1 MNSCPAQVKT
11 ASTASYSWAGATAH
25 SSLEGPQ
32 RLLWYIQVYEKR
44 FAQEQMERFG
54 LREKKEL
61 TARGRELDKAKQ
73 RVVEI
78 DQLIQKSYE
87 DMSKGL
93 LSEERFATLS
103 VSLEAEQKQLKA
115 AIPEMEISLEAT
127 TDRAADL
134 QRFIDRARQVTRLTE
149 LTPEIVNEFIEKIVV
164 SKPDKLNG
172 KRHQR
177 VDIYYNTIGLWCAPS
192 PEEMEKLF
200 QKHLSGQR
208 KKTA

>member
-1 MNSCPAQVKT
+1 MV
-11 ASTASYSWAGATAH
+11 
-25 SSLEGPQ
+25 LEGLQ

-54 LREKKEL
+54 LQEKKEL
-61 TARGRELDKAKQ
+61 TARGRELDRAKS

-93 LSEERFATLS
+93 LSEERFATLT

-115 AIPEMEISLEAT
+115 VLPEMEASLEAT
-127 TDRAADL
+127 TGKAADL
-134 QRFIDRARQVTRLTE
+134 QKFIERARQVTRLTE
-149 LTPEIVNEFIEKIVV
+149 LTPEIVHEFIEKIVV
-164 SKPDKLNG
+164 SKPDKVDG

-177 VDIYYNTIGLWCAPS
+177 VDIHYNTIGLWCAPP

-200 QKHLSGQR
+200 QEHLADR
-208 KKTA
+208 HKKTA